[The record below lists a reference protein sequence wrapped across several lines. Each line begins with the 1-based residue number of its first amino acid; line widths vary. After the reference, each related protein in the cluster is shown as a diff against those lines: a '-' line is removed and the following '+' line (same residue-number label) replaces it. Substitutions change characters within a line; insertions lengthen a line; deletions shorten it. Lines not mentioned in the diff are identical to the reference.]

1 METRATRWMFE
12 GEELTVAQIRQR
24 VPILSDRTIRKH
36 LAAGRDTR
44 QAMLNFD
51 ISAASARGGRKAARR
66 AKADGLYA
74 TFRSSSPSAC
84 HV

>member
-1 METRATRWMFE
+1 MESRAARWMFE

-24 VPILSDRTIRKH
+24 VPILSERTIRKH
-36 LAAGRDTR
+36 LARGRNTTS
-44 QAMLNFD
+44 AMMNFD

-66 AKADGLYA
+66 AKSSGLCVSLLSPA
-74 TFRSSSPSAC
+74 SSIC